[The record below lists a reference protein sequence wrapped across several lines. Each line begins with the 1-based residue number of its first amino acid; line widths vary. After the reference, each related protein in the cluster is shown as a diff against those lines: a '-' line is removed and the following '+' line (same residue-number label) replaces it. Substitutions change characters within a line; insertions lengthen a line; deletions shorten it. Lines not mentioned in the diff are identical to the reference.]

1 MSEYIDATSYE
12 SSSNQVITELHDTI
26 VTLRARII
34 TLEKKLESHKND
46 SIKFNKVKK
55 AFESG
60 MKRINDYDDEL
71 LRLRQVIE
79 YYEEK
84 LDLVWKRRIRQ
95 QAVIDGKDKAYVKY
109 VPFRKNKNST
119 FIAQFTEMKKHYEED
134 SNKLREITN
143 KYEQLKELNDN
154 VQISESMNTAIEQR
168 FNKLTQELEE
178 AKRDIEY
185 YKQFADKDKITERNK
200 STGRRVPLS
209 AR

>member
-34 TLEKKLESHKND
+34 TLEKQLESHKND
-46 SIKFNKVKK
+46 SVKFNKVKQ

-84 LDLVWKRRIRQ
+84 LDLVWKRRIRP
-95 QAVIDGKDKAYVKY
+95 QAVIDDKSKAYEQY

-119 FIAQFTEMKKHYEED
+119 FIAQYKEIKRHYEEE
-134 SNKLREITN
+134 LRYKD
-143 KYEQLKELNDN
+143 KYEELKELNDN
-154 VQISESMNTAIEQR
+154 VQISESMNNAIEER
-168 FNKLTQELEE
+168 FKKLNNELEE
-178 AKRDIEY
+178 AKKEIEY
-185 YKQFADKDKITERNK
+185 YKQFADKDKITKRNI
-200 STGRRVPLS
+200 STGKRVPLS
-209 AR
+209 SR

>member
-34 TLEKKLESHKND
+34 TLEKQLESHKND
-46 SIKFNKVKK
+46 SVKFNKVKQ

-84 LDLVWKRRIRQ
+84 LDLVWKRRIRP
-95 QAVIDGKDKAYVKY
+95 QAVIDDKSKAYEQY

-119 FIAQFTEMKKHYEED
+119 FIAQYKEIKRHYEEE
-134 SNKLREITN
+134 LRYKD
-143 KYEQLKELNDN
+143 KYEELKELNDN
-154 VQISESMNTAIEQR
+154 VQISESMNNAIEER
-168 FNKLTQELEE
+168 FKKLNNEVEE
-178 AKRDIEY
+178 AKKEIEY
-185 YKQFADKDKITERNK
+185 YKQFADKDKITKRNI
-200 STGRRVPLS
+200 STGKRVPLS
-209 AR
+209 SR

>member
-34 TLEKKLESHKND
+34 TLEKQLESHKND
-46 SIKFNKVKK
+46 SVKFNKVKQ

-84 LDLVWKRRIRQ
+84 LDLVWKRRIRP
-95 QAVIDGKDKAYVKY
+95 QAVIDDKSKAYEQY

-119 FIAQFTEMKKHYEED
+119 FIAQYNEMKKHYEED
-134 SNKLREITN
+134 SNKLREIMN

-154 VQISESMNTAIEQR
+154 VQISESMNNAIEER
-168 FNKLTQELEE
+168 FTKLNSELEE

-185 YKQFADKDKITERNK
+185 YKKFADKDKIIERDK
-200 STGRRVPLS
+200 STGKRVPLS
-209 AR
+209 SR

>member
-34 TLEKKLESHKND
+34 TLEKQLESHKND
-46 SIKFNKVKK
+46 SVKFNKVKQ

-84 LDLVWKRRIRQ
+84 LDLVWKRRIRP
-95 QAVIDGKDKAYVKY
+95 QAVIDDKIKAYEQY

-119 FIAQFTEMKKHYEED
+119 FIAQYKEIKRHYEEE
-134 SNKLREITN
+134 LRYKD
-143 KYEQLKELNDN
+143 KYEELKELNDN
-154 VQISESMNTAIEQR
+154 VQISESMNNAIEER
-168 FNKLTQELEE
+168 FKKLNNELEE
-178 AKRDIEY
+178 AKKEIEY
-185 YKQFADKDKITERNK
+185 YKQFADKDKITKRNI
-200 STGRRVPLS
+200 STGKRVPLS
-209 AR
+209 SR